1 MFSFYLCHDFRISIA
16 SLTFPEP
23 DMPKVTR
30 NTPAAVTQQP
40 AKPKPATPA
49 RPQPATSSSGWIKP
63 GAAGTGA
70 SIDSKTARTAFW
82 HSPYTNADAK
92 AAQKAFG
99 LKNIDAAKEFIG
111 KAVLTRNEGP
121 LEQKGITRARYDNH
135 DCTVAFARSPYTDAD
150 AKQALSKMPFLKN
163 VAEAKEYI
171 GLKIV
176 NHTEDILKE
185 VGVTR
190 SKFDP
195 QDMMAAFKR
204 SGYSAKD
211 VEQAKKKFDFL
222 KTASTQEVKE
232 YMGLKVLNDYTSM
245 MTEAGIT
252 AGRDRHEIP

>member
-1 MFSFYLCHDFRISIA
+1 
-16 SLTFPEP
+16 
-23 DMPKVTR
+23 MPKVNR
-30 NTPAAVTQQP
+30 NTPPAVTQQP
-40 AKPKPATPA
+40 TKPKASIPA
-49 RPQPATSSSGWIKP
+49 RPQPATSSSGWVKP
-63 GAAGTGA
+63 AGGEIGGA
-70 SIDSKTARTAFW
+70 SIDSKAARTAFW

-99 LKNIDAAKEFIG
+99 LKNLDAGKELIG
-111 KAVLTRNEGP
+111 RAVITRNEGP
-121 LEQKGITRARYDNH
+121 LEQKGISRARYDNH

-150 AKQALSKMPFLKN
+150 AKQALKKMPFLKN
-163 VAEAKEYI
+163 LAEAKEYI

-176 NHTEDILKE
+176 NKTEDILGE

-204 SGYSAKD
+204 SGYSAAD

-222 KTASTQEVKE
+222 KGASTQEVKE

-245 MTEAGIT
+245 MSEKGIT

>member
-1 MFSFYLCHDFRISIA
+1 
-16 SLTFPEP
+16 
-23 DMPKVTR
+23 MPKVNR

-40 AKPKPATPA
+40 AAPKKPTPA
-49 RPQPATSSSGWIKP
+49 KPQPATSSSGWVKP
-63 GAAGTGA
+63 ATAGQVGGA

-99 LKNIDAAKEFIG
+99 LKNLDAAKEYIG
-111 KAVLTRNEGP
+111 RAVITRNEGP
-121 LEQKGITRARYDNH
+121 LEQKGISRARYDNH

-150 AKQALSKMPFLKN
+150 AKQALKKMPFLKN
-163 VAEAKEYI
+163 LAEAKEYI

-176 NHTEDILKE
+176 NKTEDILGE

-204 SGYSAKD
+204 SGYSAAD

-222 KTASTQEVKE
+222 KGATTQEVKE

-245 MTEAGIT
+245 MTEKGIT

>member
-1 MFSFYLCHDFRISIA
+1 
-16 SLTFPEP
+16 
-23 DMPKVTR
+23 MPTKITR
-30 NTPAAVTQQP
+30 NTPAVRQP
-40 AKPKPATPA
+40 AKAPKATTPA
-49 RPQPATSSSGWIKP
+49 KPQPATSSSGWVKP
-63 GAAGTGA
+63 AGTEIGGA
-70 SIDSKTARTAFW
+70 SIDSKSARTAFW

-92 AAQKAFG
+92 AAQKAFK
-99 LKNIDAAKEFIG
+99 LPNLDAAKEMIG
-111 KAVLTRNEGP
+111 RAVITRNEGP

-150 AKQALSKMPFLKN
+150 AKQALKKLPFLKN
-163 VAEAKEYI
+163 LAEAKEYI
-171 GLKIV
+171 GLKVV
-176 NHTEDILKE
+176 NHTEDILGE

-222 KTASTQEVKE
+222 KTASTDEVKQ

>member
-1 MFSFYLCHDFRISIA
+1 
-16 SLTFPEP
+16 
-23 DMPKVTR
+23 MPKVNR

-40 AKPKPATPA
+40 ARKPATPPK
-49 RPQPATSSSGWIKP
+49 PQPATSSSGWVKP
-63 GAAGTGA
+63 ATGQVGGA

-92 AAQKAFG
+92 TAQKAFG
-99 LKNIDAAKEFIG
+99 LKNLDAAKEFIG
-111 KAVLTRNEGP
+111 RAVITRNEGP
-121 LEQKGITRARYDNH
+121 LEQKGISRARYDNH

-150 AKQALSKMPFLKN
+150 ARQALSKMPFLKN

-176 NHTEDILKE
+176 NKTEDILGE

-190 SKFDP
+190 SKFDSH
-195 QDMMAAFKR
+195 DMMAAFKR
-204 SGYSAKD
+204 SGYSAAD
-211 VEQAKKKFDFL
+211 VDQAKKKFDFL
-222 KTASTQEVKE
+222 KGATTQEVKE

-245 MTEAGIT
+245 MTEKGIT

>member
-1 MFSFYLCHDFRISIA
+1 
-16 SLTFPEP
+16 
-23 DMPKVTR
+23 MPKVQR
-30 NTPAAVTQQP
+30 NTPAAVAKPAAPKKPTTP
-40 AKPKPATPA
+40 AK
-49 RPQPATSSSGWIKP
+49 PQPATSSTGWIKP
-63 GAAGTGA
+63 VTGQVGGG

-99 LKNIDAAKEFIG
+99 LPNLDAAKEYIG
-111 KAVLTRNEGP
+111 RAVLTRNEAP
-121 LEQKGITRARYDNH
+121 LKQQGITRARYDNH
-135 DCTVAFARSPYTDAD
+135 DCTVAFQRSPYTDAD
-150 AKQALSKMPFLKN
+150 AKQALKKMPFLKN
-163 VAEAKEYI
+163 LAEAREYI
-171 GLKIV
+171 GLKVV
-176 NHTEDILKE
+176 NHTEEILGE

-204 SGYSAKD
+204 SGYSAAD

-222 KTASTQEVKE
+222 KTASTTEVKQ

-245 MTEAGIT
+245 MTDAGIT